1 MTDTETRAAG
11 PFSPIPEILEDLK
24 NGKLVVLCDDE
35 DRENEGDLC
44 FAAEFVT
51 PEKINFMIRNAG
63 GLICLAMSPALVDKL
78 ALPMQAE
85 KNDSKFGTAF
95 TVSIEARHGVSTG
108 ISAKDRAT
116 TIRAAIEN
124 DAKPDDLVR
133 PGHIFPLRAREG
145 GVLVRAGQTEGIVD
159 LCRLAGLKSA
169 GVICEILNE
178 DGTMARVPDLEK
190 FIAKHDLKMCSVADL
205 IEYRRSTEKLV
216 SRSVSVKLPTSF
228 GAEFDVHVYR
238 SKIDD
243 LPHLALSL
251 GLPEP
256 VDEAGAPPIPDP
268 VLVRVHSE
276 CLTGD
281 LLGSLLCDC
290 GSQLHLALQQIA
302 REGRGVLLYI
312 RQEGRGIGIENKLKA
327 YHLQQTKGLDT
338 VDANLA
344 LGLPPDIREYGTGA
358 QMLLDLGVRKI
369 RLLTNNL
376 RKYHALKGYGLAI
389 TERVP
394 IVVAPNP
401 HNEKYLRTK
410 RERMGHD
417 FGDPPAPPPPPAHPP
432 AT

>member
-1 MTDTETRAAG
+1 MTDSTTAPQP
-11 PFSPIPEILEDLK
+11 PFSPIPEILEDLR
-24 NGKLVVLCDDE
+24 NGKLIVLCDDE

-63 GLICLAMSPALVDKL
+63 GLICLAMSPTLVDTL

-108 ISAKDRAT
+108 ISAADRAT
-116 TIRAAIEN
+116 TIRAAIQ
-124 DAKPDDLVR
+124 DGAKPDDVVR

-190 FIAKHDLKMCSVADL
+190 FCAKHAIKMCNVADL
-205 IEYRRSTEKLV
+205 IEYRRLTEKLV
-216 SRSVSVKLPTSF
+216 SRTVSVKLPTNF
-228 GAEFDVHVYR
+228 GVEFDVHVYR
-238 SKIDD
+238 SKIDER
-243 LPHLALSL
+243 PHLALAL
-251 GLPEP
+251 GLPAP
-256 VDEAGAPPIPDP
+256 VDEAGAPPLADP

-290 GSQLHLALQQIA
+290 GSQLDLALQQIA
-302 REGRGVLLYI
+302 AEGKGVLLYI
-312 RQEGRGIGIENKLKA
+312 RQEGRGIGIENKLRA

-394 IVVAPNP
+394 IVIKPNP
-401 HNEKYLRTK
+401 HNERYLRTK
-410 RERMGHD
+410 VERMGHD
-417 FGDPPAPPPPPAHPP
+417 FGAADGNDPPPPKPFG
-432 AT
+432 

>member
-1 MTDTETRAAG
+1 MTDDKKS
-11 PFSPIPEILEDLK
+11 PFAPISEILKDLRD
-24 NGKLVVLCDDE
+24 GKMIVLCDDE

-63 GLICLAMSPALVDKL
+63 GLICLAMTPEMIDRL

-85 KNDSKFGTAF
+85 KNDSKFQTAF

-108 ISAKDRAT
+108 ISAADRAT
-116 TIRAAIEN
+116 TIRAAIE
-124 DAKPDDLVR
+124 DQAKPEDVVR
-133 PGHIFPLRAREG
+133 PGHIFPLRARAG
-145 GVLVRAGQTEGIVD
+145 GTLVRAGQTEGIVD
-159 LCRLAGLKSA
+159 LCRLAGLKPA
-169 GVICEILNE
+169 GVICEILKE

-190 FIAKHDLKMCSVADL
+190 YVSAHGIKMCSVADL
-205 IEYRRSTEKLV
+205 IEYRRRTEKLV
-216 SRSVSVKLPTSF
+216 TRTVSVKLPTSF

-238 SKIDD
+238 SKIDEQ
-243 LPHLALSL
+243 PHLALSL
-251 GLPEP
+251 GLPAP
-256 VDEAGAPPIPDP
+256 VGDAGAPPLSEP

-281 LLGSLLCDC
+281 LLGSMLCDC
-290 GSQLHLALQQIA
+290 GSQLHLALEQIA
-302 REGRGVLLYI
+302 REGKGVLLYI
-312 RQEGRGIGIENKLKA
+312 RQEGRGIGLENKLRA

-358 QMLLDLGVRKI
+358 QMLLDLGVRRI

-376 RKYHALKGYGLAI
+376 RKYHALKGYGLSI
-389 TERVP
+389 EDRVP

-401 HNEKYLRTK
+401 HNAKYLKTK
-410 RERMGHD
+410 VERMGHV
-417 FGDPPAPPPPPAHPP
+417 FGPGEIPEKGI
-432 AT
+432 